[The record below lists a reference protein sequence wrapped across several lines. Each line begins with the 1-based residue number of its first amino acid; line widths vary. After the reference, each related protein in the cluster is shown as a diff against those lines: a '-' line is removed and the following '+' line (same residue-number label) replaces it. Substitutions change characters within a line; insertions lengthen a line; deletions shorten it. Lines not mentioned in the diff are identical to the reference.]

1 MADCRE
7 YAYSNDYFDFIVP
20 YGLEVNT
27 QDEGCVQRIDE
38 DYDTI
43 YYPRTGLPSLQIDNY
58 TYSEIPKCYSLLDQ
72 TALEVSGILRLQ
84 NQPALA
90 LKGRGVLVGFID
102 TGIDYTNPV
111 FQFSDGSTRIVS
123 IWDQTISDGTPPPGI
138 FYGAQYNREDINRA
152 LQSETP
158 YEIVPSRDENGHGTF
173 LAGVACGSEDVENDF
188 IGAVPESEIAVVK
201 LKEAKQY
208 LKDFFFV
215 KGGEPAYQE
224 NDIMLA
230 VAYLNGLANIRN
242 MPLVICLGLGTANG
256 NRAGD
261 SYLSLYLADIS
272 NRRKRAIVAATGNEA
287 GMRRHFQG
295 QLRENMEY
303 EDVEISVNEDMDGFF
318 VELWADAP
326 ELYAVSLI
334 SPTGE
339 MIPKVPV
346 RTDRTEEFE
355 FIFEQTRI
363 TIDYRIEA
371 KVTANQ
377 LVFFRFI
384 KPAKGLWVIRV
395 YPENT
400 ITGRYNMWL
409 PLSRLTPGEV
419 FFLRSNPEITL
430 TIPSATQQ
438 LISVGGYNAINGSFF
453 ADSGRG
459 YTIAGDI
466 KPDFVAPAVNVY
478 GPGLRNNYVTYTGT
492 SAAAAIT
499 AGAVAQILQW
509 AFVEQRYAIRSAAG
523 VKNML
528 IRGAR
533 QTNERSYP
541 NREWGYGTLDVY
553 NSFEMLRLQG

>member
-1 MADCRE
+1 MADCKE
-7 YAYSNDYFDFIVP
+7 QAYSNDYYDFIVP
-20 YGLEVNT
+20 YGLEVNL
-27 QDEGCVQRIDE
+27 QNEGCIQRIDE
-38 DYDTI
+38 DYDI
-43 YYPRTGLPSLQIDNY
+43 VYYPRTGLPSLQIGNY
-58 TYSEIPKCYSLLDQ
+58 TYTEIPKCYSLLDQ

-111 FQFSDGSTRIVS
+111 FRYSDGSTRIVS
-123 IWDQTISDGTPPPGI
+123 IWDQTVMDGTPPLGI
-138 FYGAQYNREDINRA
+138 SYGAQYNSEEINRA
-152 LQSETP
+152 LQSENP
-158 YEIVPSRDENGHGTF
+158 YDIVPSRDTNGHGTF

-188 IGAVPESEIAVVK
+188 IGAVPEAEIAVVK

-208 LKDFFFV
+208 LREFFFV
-215 KGGEPAYQE
+215 EEGVPAYQE

-261 SYLSLYLADIS
+261 SYMSMFLSDIS
-272 NRRKRAIVAATGNEA
+272 NRRKRAVVVATGNEA

-295 QLRENMEY
+295 QLWENMEY
-303 EDVEISVNEDMDGFF
+303 EDVEISVESDMDGFC

-339 MIPKVPV
+339 EIPRIPI
-346 RTDRTEEFE
+346 RTDTTEEFD
-355 FIFEQTRI
+355 FIFEETTI
-363 TIDYRIEA
+363 TVDYRIEA
-371 KVTANQ
+371 KITANQ
-377 LVFFRFI
+377 LIFLRFT
-384 KPAKGLWVIRV
+384 KPTRGLWIIRV

-400 ITGRYNMWL
+400 VTGRYNMWL

-430 TIPSATQQ
+430 TIPSAARQ
-438 LISVGGYNAINGSFF
+438 LISVGGYNAINGSIF

-459 YTIAGDI
+459 YSITGDI

-492 SAAAAIT
+492 SAAAAVT
-499 AGAVAQILQW
+499 TGAVAQIMQW
-509 AFVEQRYAIRSAAG
+509 AFVEQRYAIRSASG
-523 VKNML
+523 IKNML
-528 IRGAR
+528 IRGAV
-533 QTNERSYP
+533 QTDDRSYP

-553 NSFEMLRLQG
+553 NSFEMLRE

>member
-7 YAYSNDYFDFIVP
+7 QAYSNDYYDFIVP
-20 YGLEVNT
+20 YGLEVSLQN
-27 QDEGCVQRIDE
+27 EGCIQRIDE
-38 DYDTI
+38 DYDI
-43 YYPRTGLPSLQIDNY
+43 VYYPRTGLPSLQIGNY
-58 TYSEIPKCYSLLDQ
+58 TYTEIPKCYSLLDQ

-90 LKGRGVLVGFID
+90 LKGQGVLVGFID
-102 TGIDYTNPV
+102 TGIDYTNPI
-111 FQFSDGSTRIVS
+111 FRYSDGSTRIVS
-123 IWDQTISDGTPPPGI
+123 IWDQTIMDGTPPLGI
-138 FYGAQYNREDINRA
+138 SYGAQYNSEEINRA
-152 LQSETP
+152 LQSENP
-158 YEIVPSRDENGHGTF
+158 YDIVPSRDTNGHGTF
-173 LAGVACGSEDVENDF
+173 LTGVACGSEDVENDF
-188 IGAVPESEIAVVK
+188 IGAVPEAEIAVVK

-208 LKDFFFV
+208 LREFFFV
-215 KGGEPAYQE
+215 EEGVPAYQE

-261 SYLSLYLADIS
+261 SYMSLFLSDIS
-272 NRRKRAIVAATGNEA
+272 NRRKRAVVVATGNEA

-295 QLRENMEY
+295 QLWENMEY
-303 EDVEISVNEDMDGFF
+303 EDVEISVESDMDGFC

-339 MIPKVPV
+339 EIPRIPI
-346 RTDRTEEFE
+346 RTDTTEEFD
-355 FIFEQTRI
+355 FIFEETTI
-363 TIDYRIEA
+363 TVDYRIEA
-371 KVTANQ
+371 KITANQ
-377 LVFFRFI
+377 LIFLRFT
-384 KPAKGLWVIRV
+384 KPTRGLWVIRV

-400 ITGRYNMWL
+400 VTGRYNMWL

-430 TIPSATQQ
+430 TIPSAARQ
-438 LISVGGYNAINGSFF
+438 LISVGGYNAVNGSIF

-459 YTIAGDI
+459 YSITGDI

-492 SAAAAIT
+492 SAAAAVT
-499 AGAVAQILQW
+499 TGAVAQIMQW
-509 AFVEQRYAIRSAAG
+509 AFVEQRYAIRSASG
-523 VKNML
+523 IKNML
-528 IRGAR
+528 IRGAV
-533 QTNERSYP
+533 QTDDRSYP

-553 NSFEMLRLQG
+553 NSFEMLRE